1 MPSSTDVL
9 GRCRALYNVTPNYA
23 KMVQSEIP
31 MDKGEELFVIEDD
44 CKGLTKV
51 RRVHPNPKYDM
62 ILTEGFVPSTYL
74 GIIFDTLS

>member
-1 MPSSTDVL
+1 
-9 GRCRALYNVTPNYA
+9 
-23 KMVQSEIP
+23 
-31 MDKGEELFVIEDD
+31 MDKGEELFVIEAD